1 MSARVGLSIRLGA
14 LGGIIWSCFLFAYYS
29 MLQSFKFAVY
39 ASTVCFILL
48 VGFFLV
54 WPIFVKALKKAS
66 EERKNEEE
74 E

>member
-1 MSARVGLSIRLGA
+1 
-14 LGGIIWSCFLFAYYS
+14 

-48 VGFFLV
+48 VGFFLA
-54 WPIFVKALKKAS
+54 WPIFIKALKKAS